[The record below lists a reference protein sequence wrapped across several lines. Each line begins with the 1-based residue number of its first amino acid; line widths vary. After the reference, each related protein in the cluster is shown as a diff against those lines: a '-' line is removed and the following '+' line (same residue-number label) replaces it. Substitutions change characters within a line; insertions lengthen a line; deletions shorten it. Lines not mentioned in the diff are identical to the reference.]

1 MPIGV
6 GRLHD
11 PSPRDGK
18 FGYGA
23 PVNFPSLLTD
33 IRSLTASAHAAVA
46 RTADRLL
53 TLRSWLIG
61 AWIVEYEQNGEDRA
75 AYGEALI
82 ERLAEALDGEGS
94 RGLSARNLKNFRQL
108 ALTWPD
114 LDAGRTTLAVLGPIR
129 QTPSA
134 EFDAP
139 EIQQTPS
146 AESVMVLRA
155 TTGFPSLA
163 ARIVALDRLPW
174 QDAAWTERLF
184 ASLTFSHLLE
194 LSRIEA
200 PLGRAFYELQLLKE
214 GWSVRELK
222 RQINSMLFERVGLS
236 RDKEAVL
243 ALSRGGRLIE
253 TPATILRDPYVLE
266 FLGLPE
272 PPTFTEADLEA
283 ALLDHLQEFLR
294 ELGRD
299 FCFVDRQLRITV
311 GGEHHYLDLLF
322 FHRGL
327 RCLVAIDL
335 KIGNFDHR
343 DAGQMHFYLNWIAEN
358 LTKPDESPPVGLLLC
373 AGKDEEKVHYAT
385 ANLPRTVFVSR
396 YLTALPS
403 EQLLARWLHEERER
417 LARVPGGR

>member
-1 MPIGV
+1 M
-6 GRLHD
+6 D
-11 PSPRDGK
+11 
-18 FGYGA
+18 
-23 PVNFPSLLTD
+23 FPALVAD
-33 IRSLTASAHAAVA
+33 IAGITRSSQEFAA

-61 AWIVEYEQNGEDRA
+61 AWIVEYEQQGEDRA
-75 AYGEALI
+75 VYGAALI
-82 ERLAEALDGEGS
+82 ERLAEDLDHEGV
-94 RGLSARNLKNFRQL
+94 RGLSVRNLKNFRQL

-114 LDAGRTTLAVLGPIR
+114 LDAGRAALAVLGPIR
-129 QTPSA
+129 QTVSA
-134 EFDAP
+134 EFDAM
-139 EIQQTPS
+139 EAHSS
-146 AESVMVLRA
+146 AASALVVRA
-155 TTGFPSLA
+155 SAGFPSLSVRA
-163 ARIVALDRLPW
+163 SALDRFLW
-174 QDAAWTERLF
+174 QDAQWTERLF
-184 ASLTFSHLLE
+184 SALTFSHLLE
-194 LSRIEA
+194 LSRVDV
-200 PLGRAFYELQLLKE
+200 PLKRAFYELQILKE

-222 RQINSMLFERVGLS
+222 RQVNSMLYERVGLS
-236 RDKEAVL
+236 RDKDAVM

-272 PPTFTEADLEA
+272 AAAFTEAELEA

-311 GGEHHYLDLLF
+311 GGDHHHLDLLF

-335 KIGNFDHR
+335 KIGEFDHR

-358 LTKPDESPPVGLLLC
+358 LTKPDEGPPVGLLLC

-396 YLTALPS
+396 YLTVLPS
-403 EQLLARWLHEERER
+403 ETLLTRWLHEERER
-417 LARVPGGR
+417 LARGRGA

>member
-1 MPIGV
+1 M
-6 GRLHD
+6 
-11 PSPRDGK
+11 
-18 FGYGA
+18 
-23 PVNFPSLLTD
+23 NFPTLVSD
-33 IRSLTASAHAAVA
+33 IRALTSSAQAAAA

-82 ERLAEALDGEGS
+82 ERLAEDLDRDEV

-108 ALTWPD
+108 VLTWPD
-114 LDAGRTTLAVLGPIR
+114 LDAGRTAIAVLGPIR
-129 QTPSA
+129 QTASA
-134 EFDAP
+134 EFSAP
-139 EIQQTPS
+139 EIRQTPS
-146 AESVMVLRA
+146 AEFALVVRA
-155 TTGFPSLA
+155 STGFPSLA
-163 ARIVALDRLPW
+163 ARAATLDRLPW

-194 LSRIEA
+194 LSRIDI
-200 PLGRAFYELQLLKE
+200 PLKRAFYELQLLKE
-214 GWSVRELK
+214 GWAVRELK
-222 RQINSMLFERVGLS
+222 RQVKSMLFERIGLS
-236 RDKEAVL
+236 RDKDAVL
-243 ALSRGGRLIE
+243 ALSRDGRLME
-253 TPATILRDPYVLE
+253 TPAMILRDPYVLE

-272 PPTFTEADLEA
+272 PHAFTEAALEA

-311 GGEHHYLDLLF
+311 GGDHHHLDLLF

-335 KIGNFDHR
+335 KIGEFDHR
-343 DAGQMHFYLNWIAEN
+343 DAGQMHFYLNWIAVN

-385 ANLPRTVFVSR
+385 ANLPRKVFVSR
-396 YLTALPS
+396 YLTVLPS
-403 EQLLARWLHEERER
+403 EEQLTRWLHEERLR
-417 LARVPGGR
+417 LARARGAS